1 MTCHVGTIPLGMLG
15 AEFGL
20 SLGQS
25 IAAIVAGLGL
35 GILCP
40 AFTGQLGPKVSIHCH
55 ICATYMAAAD
65 DDKHSLVFA
74 RSLARDIGNC
84 LPSLSFI
91 NPLLTAQ
98 QASDS
103 GVRSYAVS

>member
-20 SLGQS
+20 TLGQS
-25 IAAIVAGLGL
+25 VAAIVVGLGL

-55 ICATYMAAAD
+55 VCVTFMAAA

-74 RSLARDIGNC
+74 RSLVRDIGNC
-84 LPSLSFI
+84 LLSISFI
-91 NPLLTAQ
+91 NYLLTAQ
-98 QASDS
+98 
-103 GVRSYAVS
+103 